1 MKTTGKVVVGL
12 SAAAL
17 LYEGYTLM
25 NGEKEDTISEFAWPA
40 VRRPVVAFALG
51 AIVAHFVWQS
61 QDVYD
66 AITEREM
73 AERRERKRRKET
85 RRDQDVA

>member
-1 MKTTGKVVVGL
+1 MKTTGKVVLGL

-17 LYEGYTLM
+17 LYEAYTFVD
-25 NGEKEDTISEFAWPA
+25 GEPNDSISEFAWPA
-40 VRRPVVAFALG
+40 VRRPIVAFALG
-51 AIVAHFVWQS
+51 AIAAHFVWQS

-73 AERRERKRRKET
+73 EERRARKRRKEA
-85 RRDQDVA
+85 RRDEDAA